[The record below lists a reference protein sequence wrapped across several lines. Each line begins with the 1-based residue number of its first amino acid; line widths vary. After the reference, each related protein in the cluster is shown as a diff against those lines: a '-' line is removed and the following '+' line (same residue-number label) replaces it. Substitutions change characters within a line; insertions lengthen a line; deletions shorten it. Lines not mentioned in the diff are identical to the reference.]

1 MTEPDDDNP
10 DDHEP
15 PGIIGAEPVALGD
28 ATRTWFAI
36 SLQTFGGPAAQI
48 AVMHR
53 VLVDEK
59 RWIGERRF
67 LHALNFCTLL
77 PGPEAQ
83 QLATYCG
90 WLMHGTSG
98 GLIAG
103 GLFILPGFL
112 VLLAVSL
119 LYAGFGDT
127 TLIAALFAGVAP
139 AVLPVVV
146 QAVQRVAT
154 RALGSPL
161 LIGFAVAAF
170 AALFLFNIPF
180 PFVVIAAGIAGLV
193 GGHFRPDAFEHRTRD
208 TEDPDTPAP
217 LIADDAL
224 HGAPRSGRRS
234 ARVLA
239 FGLAIWGVPIVVLA
253 VWQGTNSTLFEQA
266 VFFSI
271 TAMVTFGGAYAV
283 LAYIGQRAVT
293 TYGWLLPGEMATALA
308 LAETTP
314 GPLIQLVQ
322 FVGFMGAFRNPGAL
336 DPWVAGLIATVVVV
350 WVTYVPCFL
359 WIFLGAPYIEGLRH
373 NRRLTHAL
381 TGVTAS
387 VVGVIANLAAYFALH
402 TLFTEVQDG
411 RDLGP
416 LKMTVPVWSTLEWQ
430 AVTIAVGATVLL
442 YRFKASVARTVCIAG
457 VGGGLLYFITT

>member
-1 MTEPDDDNP
+1 
-10 DDHEP
+10 
-15 PGIIGAEPVALGD
+15 
-28 ATRTWFAI
+28 
-36 SLQTFGGPAAQI
+36 
-48 AVMHR
+48 
-53 VLVDEK
+53 
-59 RWIGERRF
+59 
-67 LHALNFCTLL
+67 
-77 PGPEAQ
+77 
-83 QLATYCG
+83 
-90 WLMHGTSG
+90 
-98 GLIAG
+98 
-103 GLFILPGFL
+103 
-112 VLLAVSL
+112 
-119 LYAGFGDT
+119 
-127 TLIAALFAGVAP
+127 
-139 AVLPVVV
+139 
-146 QAVQRVAT
+146 
-154 RALGSPL
+154 
-161 LIGFAVAAF
+161 
-170 AALFLFNIPF
+170 
-180 PFVVIAAGIAGLV
+180 
-193 GGHFRPDAFEHRTRD
+193 
-208 TEDPDTPAP
+208 

-322 FVGFMGAFRNPGAL
+322 FVGFMGAFRNPGPL

>member
-1 MTEPDDDNP
+1 
-10 DDHEP
+10 
-15 PGIIGAEPVALGD
+15 
-28 ATRTWFAI
+28 
-36 SLQTFGGPAAQI
+36 
-48 AVMHR
+48 MHR
-53 VLVDEK
+53 VLVDEN

-103 GLFILPGFL
+103 SLFILPGFL
-112 VLLAVSL
+112 VLLALSL
-119 LYAGFGDT
+119 LYAGYGDT
-127 TLIAALFAGVAP
+127 TLISSLFAGVAP

-146 QAVQRVAT
+146 QAVQRVAK

-161 LIGFAVAAF
+161 LIGFAAAAF
-170 AALFLFNIPF
+170 IALFLFNIPF
-180 PFVVIAAGIAGLV
+180 PIVVITAGLAGLI
-193 GGHFRPDAFEHRTRD
+193 GGHYRPAAFEHTNPGHD
-208 TEDPDTPAP
+208 VDPDARTPI
-217 LIADDAL
+217 IADDAL
-224 HGAPRSGRRS
+224 HGAPRSTRRS

-239 FGLAIWGVPIVVLA
+239 IGLVLWTTPIAVLA
-253 VWQGTNSTLFEQA
+253 VWQGTDSTLFEQA

-271 TAMVTFGGAYAV
+271 MAMVTFGGAYAV
-283 LAYIGQRAVT
+283 LAYVGQRAVDV
-293 TYGWLLPGEMATALA
+293 YGWLLPGEMATALA

-322 FVGFMGAFRNPGAL
+322 FVGFMGAFRNPGDL
-336 DPWVAGLIATVVVV
+336 DPWVAGLIATAVVV

-373 NRRLTHAL
+373 NLRLTHAL
-381 TGVTAS
+381 TAVTAS

-402 TLFTEVQDG
+402 TLFAEVQDG
-411 RDLGP
+411 RDVGW
-416 LKMTVPVWSTLEWQ
+416 LKLSVPVWSTLEWQ
-430 AVTIAVGATVLL
+430 AVLIAAGAAVLL
-442 YRFKASVARTVCIAG
+442 FGYKTTVARTIAIAG
-457 VGGGLLYFITT
+457 IAGGLLYLITT

>member
-1 MTEPDDDNP
+1 MTDVDDDGH
-10 DDHEP
+10 DP
-15 PGIIGAEPVALGD
+15 PGIIGAEPVALG
-28 ATRTWFAI
+28 AASRTWFAI
-36 SLQTFGGPAAQI
+36 CLQTFGGPAAQI

-83 QLATYCG
+83 QLAVYCG
-90 WLMHGTSG
+90 WLMHGTAG

-103 GLFILPGFL
+103 GLFILPGFV

-127 TLIAALFAGVAP
+127 TLITALFAGVAP

-146 QAVQRVAT
+146 QAVQRVGT
-154 RALGSPL
+154 RALRSPL
-161 LIGFAVAAF
+161 LIGFAVFAF
-170 AALFLFNIPF
+170 AALFLFNIAF
-180 PFVVIAAGIAGLV
+180 PFVVIAAGLAGLI
-193 GGHFRPDAFEHRTRD
+193 GGHYRPDAFEQRTPD
-208 TEDPDTPAP
+208 KADPDAPPP

-224 HGAPRSGRRS
+224 HGAPRSARRS
-234 ARVLA
+234 LRVLA
-239 FGLAIWGVPIVVLA
+239 IGLTMWGTPIVLLA
-253 VWQGTNSTLFEQA
+253 VWQGTDSTLFEQA

-271 TAMVTFGGAYAV
+271 MAMVTFGGAYAV
-283 LAYIGQRAVT
+283 LAYVGQRAVT
-293 TYGWLLPGEMATALA
+293 TFGWLLPGEMATALA

-322 FVGFMGAFRNPGAL
+322 FVGFMGAFRNPGDL
-336 DPWVAGLIATVVVV
+336 DPWVAGLVATVVVV
-350 WVTYVPCFL
+350 WVTFVPCFL

-373 NRRLTHAL
+373 NLRLTHAL
-381 TGVTAS
+381 TGITAS
-387 VVGVIANLAAYFALH
+387 VVGVIANLAAYFAVH

-411 RDLGP
+411 RAIGP
-416 LKMTVPVWSTLEWQ
+416 LEMTVPVWSTLEWQ
-430 AVTIAVGATVLL
+430 AVAIAGASALL
-442 YRFKASVARTVCIAG
+442 LFRFKMTVARTVAIAG
-457 VGGGLLYFITT
+457 AGGGVLYLVTT

>member
-1 MTEPDDDNP
+1 MTDDAD
-10 DDHEP
+10 DQDHESP
-15 PGIIGAEPVALGD
+15 RIPGVDPVGLRD
-28 ATRTWFAI
+28 ATRTWFGI

-67 LHALNFCTLL
+67 LHALSFCTLL

-103 GLFILPGFL
+103 GLFILPGFI

-119 LYAGFGDT
+119 VYAGFGST
-127 TLIAALFAGVAP
+127 ALIASLFAGVAP

-146 QAVQRVAT
+146 QAVQRVAK

-161 LIGFAVAAF
+161 LISLAVLAF

-180 PFVVIAAGIAGLV
+180 PFVVIAAGVAGLV
-193 GGHFRPDAFEHRTRD
+193 GGHYRPDAFEHTAP
-208 TEDPDTPAP
+208 EKVDPDAPAP

-224 HGAPRSGRRS
+224 HGARRS
-234 ARVLA
+234 TRRSVRVLA
-239 FGLAIWGVPIVVLA
+239 IGLAIWGIPIAVMA
-253 VWQGTNSTLFEQA
+253 VWQGTDSTLFEQA

-283 LAYIGQRAVT
+283 LAYIGQRAVDV
-293 TYGWLLPGEMATALA
+293 YGWLLPGEMATALA

-322 FVGFMGAFRNPGAL
+322 FVGFMGAFRDPGDL

-350 WVTYVPCFL
+350 WVTFVPCFL

-373 NRRLTHAL
+373 NVRLTHAL

-387 VVGVIANLAAYFALH
+387 VVGVIANLAAYFAIH
-402 TLFTEVQDG
+402 TLFAEVQDG

-416 LKMTVPVWSTLEWQ
+416 LDVTVPVWSTLEWQ
-430 AVTIAVGATVLL
+430 AVAIAAGATLLL
-442 YRFKASVARTVCIAG
+442 YRFHTTVARTVAIAG
-457 VGGGLLYFITT
+457 LAGGLLYFVTT

>member
-1 MTEPDDDNP
+1 
-10 DDHEP
+10 
-15 PGIIGAEPVALGD
+15 
-28 ATRTWFAI
+28 
-36 SLQTFGGPAAQI
+36 
-48 AVMHR
+48 
-53 VLVDEK
+53 
-59 RWIGERRF
+59 
-67 LHALNFCTLL
+67 
-77 PGPEAQ
+77 
-83 QLATYCG
+83 
-90 WLMHGTSG
+90 MHGTSG

-103 GLFILPGFL
+103 GLFILPDFL

-146 QAVQRVAT
+146 QAVQRVAK
-154 RALGSPL
+154 RALDSAL

-170 AALFLFNIPF
+170 AAVFLFNIPF

-193 GGHFRPDAFEHRTRD
+193 GGHFRPDAFEHRTHD
-208 TEDPDTPAP
+208 TEDPDAPAP

-271 TAMVTFGGAYAV
+271 TAMVTLGGAYAV

-387 VVGVIANLAAYFALH
+387 VVGHRQPRRLLRAPH
-402 TLFTEVQDG
+402 PPHRGPRRPRSRTPQDDRAG
-411 RDLGP
+411 VVHARVASRHHRRRRHRP
-416 LKMTVPVWSTLEWQ
+416 AVPVQ
-430 AVTIAVGATVLL
+430 GQRRPHGAHRRRRRRSPVLHHHL
-442 YRFKASVARTVCIAG
+442 SRHHGNIRT
-457 VGGGLLYFITT
+457 